1 MFISVVMSVFNGEK
15 YLSEQLESIL
25 SQSRQPD
32 EVIIINDCST
42 DSSKEMISSF
52 ILFHKLSNWKIIDN
66 RENIGWRKSF
76 INGLWTSTGDIVFL
90 CDQDDIWHLDKIK
103 IMESTMAENENI
115 LLLTSKYVAFYENG
129 KRKIKP
135 EKLKKYVFKQKAI
148 KKAIKVKY
156 PGCSYCVRRKLIDKS
171 KAIWFE
177 ETPHDALLWRM
188 AVVLDGLYTINLP
201 LIDVRKHQSTFVIES
216 KKRQV
221 VSEKIKWL
229 YYAKETFSRLY
240 NFSINEENI
249 RYAKILKKNETWILK
264 RLALYESK
272 TILKVFQLIPYIFY
286 YEKFKH
292 FLADIYLVFLRK
304 KDKH

>member
-1 MFISVVMSVFNGEK
+1 M
-15 YLSEQLESIL
+15 
-25 SQSRQPD
+25 
-32 EVIIINDCST
+32 
-42 DSSKEMISSF
+42 
-52 ILFHKLSNWKIIDN
+52 
-66 RENIGWRKSF
+66 
-76 INGLWTSTGDIVFL
+76 
-90 CDQDDIWHLDKIK
+90 
-103 IMESTMAENENI
+103 
-115 LLLTSKYVAFYENG
+115 
-129 KRKIKP
+129 
-135 EKLKKYVFKQKAI
+135 
-148 KKAIKVKY
+148 
-156 PGCSYCVRRKLIDKS
+156 
-171 KAIWFE
+171 
-177 ETPHDALLWRM
+177 
-188 AVVLDGLYTINLP
+188 LDGLYTINLP

-292 FLADIYLVFLRK
+292 FLADIYLVFL
-304 KDKH
+304 